1 MVLNMLDMLLL
12 SRNLFYRGENKN
24 CHGCS
29 RRSKCLSGKMKLVP
43 GVQSVCRKDPFE
55 LGGFQV
61 ADAAGQVAAGAGAAA
76 AAADGAAGG
85 LLIML

>member
-1 MVLNMLDMLLL
+1 
-12 SRNLFYRGENKN
+12 
-24 CHGCS
+24 
-29 RRSKCLSGKMKLVP
+29 MKLVP
-43 GVQSVCRKDPFE
+43 GVQGFRGEDPYE

-85 LLIML
+85 LLLML

>member
-1 MVLNMLDMLLL
+1 
-12 SRNLFYRGENKN
+12 
-24 CHGCS
+24 
-29 RRSKCLSGKMKLVP
+29 MKLVP
-43 GVQSVCRKDPFE
+43 GVQGVRGRDRYE

-85 LLIML
+85 LLMML

>member
-1 MVLNMLDMLLL
+1 
-12 SRNLFYRGENKN
+12 
-24 CHGCS
+24 
-29 RRSKCLSGKMKLVP
+29 MKLVP

>member
-1 MVLNMLDMLLL
+1 
-12 SRNLFYRGENKN
+12 
-24 CHGCS
+24 
-29 RRSKCLSGKMKLVP
+29 MKLVP

-85 LLIML
+85 LLIIAAVEFCCLPFDDDA